1 MLIVST
7 VGGPLAASC
16 SIFGILFAL
25 PTHAKTY
32 KSVPTAAVPA
42 SQSHTDA
49 RPSRARAACSNLPA
63 MAESS
68 RLPSSPVRSRALRNT
83 SAMPT
88 QERSALREPHSV
100 IDKERS
106 AVQDACQ
113 TDQMSWTW

>member
-49 RPSRARAACSNLPA
+49 RPSRARAPRAATLPA

-68 RLPSSPVRSRALRNT
+68 RLPGSRFEEHPRHADARALCSART
-83 SAMPT
+83 SYG
-88 QERSALREPHSV
+88 V
-100 IDKERS
+100 
-106 AVQDACQ
+106 
-113 TDQMSWTW
+113 